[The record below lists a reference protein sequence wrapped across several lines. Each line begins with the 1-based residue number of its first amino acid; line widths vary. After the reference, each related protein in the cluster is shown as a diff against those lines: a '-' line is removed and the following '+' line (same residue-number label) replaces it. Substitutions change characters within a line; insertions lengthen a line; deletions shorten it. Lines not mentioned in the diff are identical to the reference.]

1 MRNSKLPVTVKRWI
15 DANPDIVELVDIED
29 DEFGNPNEGPW
40 SMWIYFRPGWINT
53 LTECHMIHEPTA
65 KCVLEQVSMIKPC
78 DCDDCETEARHIA
91 YQAERRAQQIQ
102 ACKENEVT
110 S

>member
-1 MRNSKLPVTVKRWI
+1 M
-15 DANPDIVELVDIED
+15 
-29 DEFGNPNEGPW
+29 
-40 SMWIYFRPGWINT
+40 
-53 LTECHMIHEPTA
+53 
-65 KCVLEQVSMIKPC
+65 SMIKPC